1 MYQQFEWLS
10 EFDIINLKDT
20 NNQEQENK
28 NASQNSQINN
38 CHLCGAKFSTFFV
51 RSNRCDLCLN
61 LYCNSCIIKLQTK
74 IKICKVCHKMCMN
87 FNKTIQNKLI
97 KIKENDSRYIEMR
110 ESYYCKTFDDYQF
123 SCQNFLANENT
134 NFEQK
139 LLINI
144 NDSYELIT
152 KTLINYI
159 LKVNFEND
167 KIVEEW
173 KSIIYILIKE
183 TISNLRPSSR
193 YLNDSLDIDNYVKIK
208 IIPYKDNSKCQVIQ
222 GYALHNKSTGK
233 NIKDNIDN
241 PKILLIN
248 KELITDD
255 DQDEIKEK
263 SNIDNLE
270 DSKENQLKLTK
281 FIENKLDLIKP
292 DIVIFGKTYPKE
304 IIKLLINNDNL
315 SNIIFIYDI
324 SNYVMNNLSRC
335 FQTLILP
342 SFKLIG
348 KNYILGSCKR
358 FYIEKYLD
366 NENNSINN
374 NHKKNEES
382 NIQIEDEIVKKES
395 DDIIYKNNKDK
406 KDNDLFIFDG
416 CNRLLFNTIILS
428 GKDIILLKRLKIILK
443 QIIIPSIRDLF
454 LQKYL
459 IYTLNME
466 ISPVPQETDIEIEFI
481 EELLDESHEITPIKS
496 NFFSLNSKINRNRD
510 KPRRLSLRLSSKNE
524 IQKSDI
530 DQLFYEGFDL
540 SIIEKKEDFNIYS
553 LTSLS
558 SSQKNKKIE
567 NLKDDKDEDISE
579 KEIHNIVNK
588 YCEDSKE
595 INFSFFNGDTKY
607 DKSLGKFILE
617 LGEKSSSICPTCKL
631 EYNKHTQ
638 YLYRAKGVLKFWMIS
653 GNEYDLEKVISYLNE
668 KTKID
673 YSKILIYKDTDFTSD
688 IVYTNIYTYGYCNI
702 CKSIVTPLFK
712 ISNEVFNYSSSKF
725 IRFMLENHLSI
736 NQKRNF
742 DYNISNIVS
751 NKKCE
756 HQVNQDISRIFITR
770 FGSWIF
776 ECNDIIKH
784 YISPLNL
791 DINNS
796 FSKNKLEFKE
806 YEHNGYSNSINTI
819 KLILKALKYQKSFFE
834 ELLNDDK
841 LYIFKEY
848 ISSIIIIIDSLNNFT
863 ENCMV
868 EMIKKYLKNNID
880 KYDNNYTK
888 LIANIKKI
896 YFKIVKI
903 KLIVNR
909 IERAKISVKV
919 ISDILNDKIPI
930 SLDETKKLHENLI
943 KEKKIDSSNKLNS
956 PSEEINF
963 EKCTSFKNIMTFI
976 NYSDENHDQYSCEFK
991 KTDLSSYI
999 GNILS
1004 SNEYIENMNLK
1015 DDLNLTTI
1023 KRKKTSN
1030 IMVDDIIKLNLSKKR
1045 RFSSFKKVEE
1055 KRYFFDKID
1064 KGVSRKISFDD
1075 NNDNTGVF
1083 DTLLIFDQSKQ
1094 SFFIEHD
1101 EEGTYSDAKIK
1112 EILENTLLNKDKE
1125 PKTYHLTNDLYSILI
1140 KKRNSEDEGKNIKKN
1155 ANSDSQNNENSNNE
1169 GSSND
1174 IIKLTKLTV
1183 NNKDENKNGNK
1194 LEKHDLDL
1202 TKKNSHDF
1210 SDEIKKDYIKNLFYF
1225 KDLEKQLYDSNNLLK
1240 ELREKLINIIKIK
1253 IENNKKNK
1261 KKPKDIKKNKEE
1273 KDKDKEN
1280 NEIKENDQNKEN
1292 NENKE
1297 NDKNKE
1303 NNDNKE
1309 NDENPKDK
1317 EKDKENNDN
1326 NNIKEEINENKIKE
1340 DIENKDIKEIED
1352 KKNNIKDEKEE
1363 IKDEKDREDTND
1375 NPEDHIPLFP
1385 SVPEFEEISNA
1396 KLNIFF
1402 EEKRIL
1408 KDPKQIEII
1417 IYYPKQFEA
1426 LRIAYCTSFEDL
1438 LISLSKSTESE
1449 NNGGKS
1455 KAKFYK
1461 TFDEKFI
1468 LKSINENEFNMFI
1481 EKGLDYFN
1489 YMAQFIF
1496 HKMPSALAK
1505 ILGAFQIIVKQ
1516 KNKEVKHNLILMEN
1530 IYFGIISETDTTFN
1544 SPDSN
1549 IRVYDLKGS
1558 NVNRYINK
1566 NVRNPGQVLLDT
1578 NFLVDFNKEPIFI
1591 DSNVYDRL
1599 KLALYN
1605 DSSYLEK
1612 LEVVDYSLLIIFF
1625 NDKEKEKN
1633 NNMKKIED
1641 NVNNGNINYLNDDNN
1656 YRLIKLG
1663 IIDYTRKYTWDKKV
1677 EFYGKSLLYGENPT
1691 IVEPTEY
1698 SKRFY
1703 SKLTKY
1709 FVGV

>member
-1 MYQQFEWLS
+1 MSQKFEWLS
-10 EFDIINLKDT
+10 EFNIINVKET

-28 NASQNSQINN
+28 TSNQNSQINN
-38 CHLCGAKFSTFFV
+38 CHLCGTKFSTFFV

-74 IKICKVCHKMCMN
+74 IKLCKVCHKMCMN
-87 FNKTIQNKLI
+87 FNKTIQSKLI
-97 KIKENDSRYIEMR
+97 KIKENDSRYIEMK
-110 ESYYCKTFDDYQF
+110 ESFYCKNFDDYQF
-123 SCQNFLANENT
+123 SCQNFLANENI

-139 LLINI
+139 LLINV

-152 KTLINYI
+152 RTLINYI
-159 LKVNFEND
+159 LKVNFGDD
-167 KIVEEW
+167 KIVEDW
-173 KSIIYILIKE
+173 KNIIYILIKE

-193 YLNDSLDIDNYVKIK
+193 YLNDSIDINNYIKIK
-208 IIPYKDNSKCQVIQ
+208 ILPYKDNSKCQVIQ
-222 GYALHNKSTGK
+222 GYALHNKTTGK
-233 NIKDNIDN
+233 NIKEDIDN
-241 PKILLIN
+241 PKILLMN
-248 KELITDD
+248 KELISDD
-255 DQDEIKEK
+255 DQEEINEK
-263 SNIDNLE
+263 NNINNVE
-270 DSKENQLKLTK
+270 DSNENQLKITK

-324 SNYVMNNLSRC
+324 NNFVMSNLSRC

-348 KNYILGSCKR
+348 KNFILGSCKR

-366 NENNSINN
+366 SDINN
-374 NHKKNEES
+374 ESQKNIES
-382 NIQIEDEIVKKES
+382 NIQIEQEIIKKES
-395 DDIIYKNNKDK
+395 DDIIYKNNNK
-406 KDNDLFIFDG
+406 KDNDLYIFDG

-443 QIIIPSIRDLF
+443 QILIPSIRDIF

-466 ISPVPQETDIEIEFI
+466 INPVPQESDIEIEFI

-496 NFFSLNSKINRNRD
+496 NFFSLNNNIHRIRE
-510 KPRRLSLRLSSKNE
+510 KPRRFSLRLSNKNE

-530 DQLFYEGFDL
+530 DKLFYEGFDL

-553 LTSLS
+553 ITSLS
-558 SSQKNKKIE
+558 SSQKNKITE
-567 NLKDDKDEDISE
+567 NLKDDKDEDFSE

-595 INFSFFNGDTKY
+595 VNYSFFSGDTKY

-617 LGEKSSSICPTCKL
+617 LCEKSNSICPTCKL

-673 YSKILIYKDTDFTSD
+673 YSKILIYKDIDFTSD
-688 IVYTNIYTYGYCNI
+688 LVNSNIYTYGYCNI

-712 ISNEVFNYSSSKF
+712 VSNEVFNYSSAKF
-725 IRFMLENHLSI
+725 IRFMLENHLSL
-736 NQKRNF
+736 NQKRSF

-791 DINNS
+791 NINNS
-796 FSKNKLEFKE
+796 FSKNKLEFKD
-806 YEHNGYSNSINTI
+806 YEHSGYSNSMNTI
-819 KLILKALKYQKSFFE
+819 ELIQKALKYQKSFFE

-848 ISSIIIIIDSLNNFT
+848 ISSIIIIIDSLYNFI
-863 ENCMV
+863 EYCMV
-868 EMIKKYLKNNID
+868 DMIKKYLKTNID

-888 LIANIKKI
+888 LISHIKKI

-919 ISDILNDKIPI
+919 ISDILNNKIPTT
-930 SLDETKKLHENLI
+930 LDENKKLHENLI
-943 KEKKIDSSNKLNS
+943 KEKKIDPSNKLNS
-956 PSEEINF
+956 PSEELNF
-963 EKCTSFKNIMTFI
+963 EKSTSFKNIMTFI

-991 KTDLSSYI
+991 KADLSSYI
-999 GNILS
+999 GNIFS
-1004 SNEYIENMNLK
+1004 SNDYINCMQLK
-1015 DDLNLTTI
+1015 DDLNLTSI

-1030 IMVDDIIKLNLSKKR
+1030 KMVDDIIKFNLSNRK

-1055 KRYFFDKID
+1055 KRYFFDKMD
-1064 KGVSRKISFDD
+1064 KGVSRKMSFDD

-1094 SFFIEHD
+1094 RFYIDND
-1101 EEGTYSDAKIK
+1101 EEGAYSDTKIK
-1112 EILENTLLNKDKE
+1112 EILENTLLNKDIE
-1125 PKTYHLTNDLYSILI
+1125 PKTYHLINDLYSILI
-1140 KKRNSEDEGKNIKKN
+1140 KKRNSEDEDKNKKN
-1155 ANSDSQNNENSNNE
+1155 ASSESQNNENSNNE

-1194 LEKHDLDL
+1194 LEKHDLDFI
-1202 TKKNSHDF
+1202 KKNSNVF
-1210 SDEIKKDYIKNLFYF
+1210 SDEIKKDYTKNLLYF

-1273 KDKDKEN
+1273 KEKEKD
-1280 NEIKENDQNKEN
+1280 KEN

-1297 NDKNKE
+1297 NDKDKESNENKE
-1303 NNDNKE
+1303 NEE
-1309 NDENPKDK
+1309 NQKDK
-1317 EKDKENNDN
+1317 DKDKENNDN
-1326 NNIKEEINENKIKE
+1326 NNKEEINENKIRE
-1340 DIENKDIKEIED
+1340 DNENKDNKDIKEKED
-1352 KKNNIKDEKEE
+1352 MKNNIKDEKEDN
-1363 IKDEKDREDTND
+1363 KDEKEREDPNY
-1375 NPEDHIPLFP
+1375 NPEDNIPLFS

-1408 KDPKQIEII
+1408 KDPKKIEII

-1438 LISLSKSTESE
+1438 LLSLSKSMESE

-1481 EKGLDYFN
+1481 EKGLEYFN

-1505 ILGAFQIIVKQ
+1505 MLGAFQIIVKQ
-1516 KNKEVKHNLILMEN
+1516 KNKEVKKHNLILMEN
-1530 IYFGIISETDTTFN
+1530 IYFGIISETDATFN

-1566 NVRNPGQVLLDT
+1566 NMRNPGQVLLDT

-1633 NNMKKIED
+1633 NMNKMRISVD
-1641 NVNNGNINYLNDDNN
+1641 NVNNNFINDDND

-1677 EFYGKSLLYGENPT
+1677 EFYGKSILYGENPT

-1703 SKLTKY
+1703 SKLTKH

>member
-20 NNQEQENK
+20 NNQEQEAK

-38 CHLCGAKFSTFFV
+38 CHLCGTKFSTFFV

-74 IKICKVCHKMCMN
+74 IKLCKICHKMCMN
-87 FNKTIQNKLI
+87 FNKTIQAKLI

-110 ESYYCKTFDDYQF
+110 ESFYCKTFDDYQF

-144 NDSYELIT
+144 NDSYELIA

-159 LKVNFEND
+159 LKVNFENE

-183 TISNLRPSSR
+183 TISNLRPCSR

-222 GYALHNKSTGK
+222 GYVLHKKSTGK

-248 KELITDD
+248 KELTTDDD
-255 DQDEIKEK
+255 DQDEVKEK
-263 SNIDNLE
+263 NNIDNLE

-281 FIENKLDLIKP
+281 FIENKLDLVKP

-315 SNIIFIYDI
+315 SNINFIYDI
-324 SNYVMNNLSRC
+324 SNYVMNIFSRC

-342 SFKLIG
+342 SFKFIG
-348 KNYILGSCKR
+348 KNNILGSCKR

-366 NENNSINN
+366 NDNNSINN
-374 NHKKNEES
+374 DSQKTVKS
-382 NIQIEDEIVKKES
+382 NIELEQEIVKKES
-395 DDIIYKNNKDK
+395 DDMICNNNKDK
-406 KDNDLFIFDG
+406 KDSDLFIFDG

-443 QIIIPSIRDLF
+443 QILIPSIRDLF

-466 ISPVPQETDIEIEFI
+466 ITPIIPQESDIEIDFI
-481 EELLDESHEITPIKS
+481 EELLDESHEITSIKS
-496 NFFSLNSKINRNRD
+496 NLSSLNSKINRIRD
-510 KPRRLSLRLSSKNE
+510 KPRRSSLRLSSKNE

-540 SIIEKKEDFNIYS
+540 SIIEKKDDFNIYS

-558 SSQKNKKIE
+558 SSQKNKKTE

-595 INFSFFNGDTKY
+595 VNFSFFSGDMKY

-673 YSKILIYKDTDFTSD
+673 HSKILIYKDTDFTSD
-688 IVYTNIYTYGYCNI
+688 IAYTNIYTYGYCNI

-725 IRFMLENHLSI
+725 IRFMLENHLSM

-751 NKKCE
+751 NKKCD

-784 YISPLNL
+784 YISPLNI

-806 YEHNGYSNSINTI
+806 YEHNGYSNSMNTI
-819 KLILKALKYQKSFFE
+819 KLIQKALNYQKGFFE

-868 EMIKKYLKNNID
+868 EMVKKYLKTNID
-880 KYDNNYTK
+880 KYNNNYTK
-888 LIANIKKI
+888 LIAHIKKI

-909 IERAKISVKV
+909 IERAKTSVKV
-919 ISDILNDKIPI
+919 ISDILNNKIPI
-930 SLDETKKLHENLI
+930 TLDENKKFHENLI
-943 KEKKIDSSNKLNS
+943 KEKKIDPSNKLNS

-963 EKCTSFKNIMTFI
+963 EKSIFFKNIIAFI

-991 KTDLSSYI
+991 KTDLASYI
-999 GNILS
+999 GNIFS

-1023 KRKKTSN
+1023 KRKKTCN
-1030 IMVDDIIKLNLSKKR
+1030 KLVDDIIKFNLSNKK
-1045 RFSSFKKVEE
+1045 RFSSFRKVEK
-1055 KRYFFDKID
+1055 KRFFFDKID
-1064 KGVSRKISFDD
+1064 KRVSRKMSFDD
-1075 NNDNTGVF
+1075 NNNDNTEVF
-1083 DTLLIFDQSKQ
+1083 DTLLIFNQSKQ

-1101 EEGTYSDAKIK
+1101 EEGTYSDTKIK

-1140 KKRNSEDEGKNIKKN
+1140 KKRNSEDEDKNNKKN

-1194 LEKHDLDL
+1194 LEKHELDL

-1210 SDEIKKDYIKNLFYF
+1210 SDEIKKDYKKNVFYF

-1253 IENNKKNK
+1253 LENNKKNK

-1280 NEIKENDQNKEN
+1280 NE
-1292 NENKE
+1292 NKE

-1303 NNDNKE
+1303 NNENKE

-1317 EKDKENNDN
+1317 ETDKEKENNDN
-1326 NNIKEEINENKIKE
+1326 NNSKEEINENKIKE
-1340 DIENKDIKEIED
+1340 DIEYIDTKEIED
-1352 KKNNIKDEKEE
+1352 KKNNIKDEKEA
-1363 IKDEKDREDTND
+1363 IRDEKDREDTNH
-1375 NPEDHIPLFP
+1375 NPEDNIPLFP

-1566 NVRNPGQVLLDT
+1566 NMRNPGQVLLDT

-1591 DSNVYDRL
+1591 DSDVYDRL

-1612 LEVVDYSLLIIFF
+1612 LDVVDYSLLIIFF

-1633 NNMKKIED
+1633 NL
-1641 NVNNGNINYLNDDNN
+1641 NNDNN

-1677 EFYGKSLLYGENPT
+1677 EFYGKSILYGENPT

-1703 SKLTKY
+1703 SKLIKY

>member
-20 NNQEQENK
+20 NNQEQEAK

-38 CHLCGAKFSTFFV
+38 CHLCGTKFSTFFV

-74 IKICKVCHKMCMN
+74 IKLCKICHKMCMN
-87 FNKTIQNKLI
+87 FNKTIQAKLI

-110 ESYYCKTFDDYQF
+110 ESFYCKTFDDYQF

-144 NDSYELIT
+144 NDSYELIA

-159 LKVNFEND
+159 LKVNFENE

-183 TISNLRPSSR
+183 TISNLRPCSR

-222 GYALHNKSTGK
+222 GYVLHKKSTGK

-248 KELITDD
+248 KELTTDDD
-255 DQDEIKEK
+255 DQDEVKEK
-263 SNIDNLE
+263 NNIDNLE

-281 FIENKLDLIKP
+281 FIENKLDLVKP

-315 SNIIFIYDI
+315 SNINFIYDI
-324 SNYVMNNLSRC
+324 SNYVMNIFSRC

-342 SFKLIG
+342 SFKFIG
-348 KNYILGSCKR
+348 KNNILGSCKR

-366 NENNSINN
+366 NDNNSINN
-374 NHKKNEES
+374 DSQKTVKS
-382 NIQIEDEIVKKES
+382 NIELEQEIVKKES
-395 DDIIYKNNKDK
+395 DDMICNNNKDK
-406 KDNDLFIFDG
+406 KDSDLFIFDG

-443 QIIIPSIRDLF
+443 QILIPSIRDLF

-466 ISPVPQETDIEIEFI
+466 ITPIIPQESDIEIDFI
-481 EELLDESHEITPIKS
+481 EELLDESHEITSIKS
-496 NFFSLNSKINRNRD
+496 NLSSLNSKINRIRD
-510 KPRRLSLRLSSKNE
+510 KPRRSSLRLSSKNE

-540 SIIEKKEDFNIYS
+540 SIIEKKDDFNIYS

-558 SSQKNKKIE
+558 SSQKNKKTE

-595 INFSFFNGDTKY
+595 VNFSFFSGDMKY

-673 YSKILIYKDTDFTSD
+673 HSKTLIYKDTDFTSD
-688 IVYTNIYTYGYCNI
+688 IAYTNIYTYGYCNI

-725 IRFMLENHLSI
+725 IRFMLENHLSM

-751 NKKCE
+751 NKKCD

-784 YISPLNL
+784 YISPLNI

-806 YEHNGYSNSINTI
+806 YEHNGYSNSMNTI
-819 KLILKALKYQKSFFE
+819 KLIQKALNYQKGFFE

-863 ENCMV
+863 ETCMA
-868 EMIKKYLKNNID
+868 EMIKKYLKTNID
-880 KYDNNYTK
+880 KYNNNYTK
-888 LIANIKKI
+888 LIAHIKKI

-909 IERAKISVKV
+909 IERAKTSVKV
-919 ISDILNDKIPI
+919 ISDILNNKIPI
-930 SLDETKKLHENLI
+930 TLDENKKFHENLI
-943 KEKKIDSSNKLNS
+943 KEKKIDPSNKLNS

-963 EKCTSFKNIMTFI
+963 EKSVSFKNIITFI

-991 KTDLSSYI
+991 KTDLASYI
-999 GNILS
+999 GNIFS

-1023 KRKKTSN
+1023 KRKKTCN
-1030 IMVDDIIKLNLSKKR
+1030 KLVDDIIKFNLSNKK
-1045 RFSSFKKVEE
+1045 RFSSFRKVEK
-1055 KRYFFDKID
+1055 KRFFFDKID
-1064 KGVSRKISFDD
+1064 KRVSRKMSFDD
-1075 NNDNTGVF
+1075 NNNDNTEVF
-1083 DTLLIFDQSKQ
+1083 DTLLIFNQSKQ

-1101 EEGTYSDAKIK
+1101 EEGTYSDTKIK

-1140 KKRNSEDEGKNIKKN
+1140 KKRNSEDEDKNNKKN

-1183 NNKDENKNGNK
+1183 NNKDENKKGNK
-1194 LEKHDLDL
+1194 LEKHDLNL

-1210 SDEIKKDYIKNLFYF
+1210 SDEIKKDYKKNVFYF

-1253 IENNKKNK
+1253 LENNKKNK

-1280 NEIKENDQNKEN
+1280 NE
-1292 NENKE
+1292 
-1297 NDKNKE
+1297 
-1303 NNDNKE
+1303 NKE

-1317 EKDKENNDN
+1317 ETDKEKENNDN
-1326 NNIKEEINENKIKE
+1326 NNSKEEINENKIKE
-1340 DIENKDIKEIED
+1340 DIEYIDTKEIED
-1352 KKNNIKDEKEE
+1352 KKNNIKDEKEA
-1363 IKDEKDREDTND
+1363 IRDEKDREDTNH
-1375 NPEDHIPLFP
+1375 NPEDNIPLFP

-1489 YMAQFIF
+1489 YMAQFLF

-1566 NVRNPGQVLLDT
+1566 NMRNPGQVLLDT

-1591 DSNVYDRL
+1591 DSDVYDRL

-1633 NNMKKIED
+1633 NNMKKIGD
-1641 NVNNGNINYLNDDNN
+1641 YIDDGNINYLNNDNN

-1677 EFYGKSLLYGENPT
+1677 EFYGKSILYGENPT

>member
-20 NNQEQENK
+20 NNQEQEAK

-38 CHLCGAKFSTFFV
+38 CHLCGTKFSTFFV

-74 IKICKVCHKMCMN
+74 IKLCKICHKMCMN
-87 FNKTIQNKLI
+87 FNKTIQAKLI

-110 ESYYCKTFDDYQF
+110 ESFYCKTFDDYQF

-144 NDSYELIT
+144 NDSYELIA

-159 LKVNFEND
+159 LKVNFENE

-183 TISNLRPSSR
+183 TISNLRPCSR

-222 GYALHNKSTGK
+222 GYVLHKKSTGK

-248 KELITDD
+248 KELTTDDD
-255 DQDEIKEK
+255 DQDEVKEK
-263 SNIDNLE
+263 NNIDNLE
-270 DSKENQLKLTK
+270 DSKEYQLKLTK
-281 FIENKLDLIKP
+281 FIENKLDLVKP

-315 SNIIFIYDI
+315 SNINFIYDI
-324 SNYVMNNLSRC
+324 SNYVMNIFSRC

-342 SFKLIG
+342 SFKFIG
-348 KNYILGSCKR
+348 KNNILGSCKR

-366 NENNSINN
+366 NDNNSINN
-374 NHKKNEES
+374 DSQKTVKS
-382 NIQIEDEIVKKES
+382 NIELEQEIVKKES
-395 DDIIYKNNKDK
+395 DDMICNNNKDK
-406 KDNDLFIFDG
+406 KDSDLFIFDG

-428 GKDIILLKRLKIILK
+428 GKDINLLKRLKIILK
-443 QIIIPSIRDLF
+443 QILIPSIRDLF

-466 ISPVPQETDIEIEFI
+466 ITPIIPQESDIEIDFI
-481 EELLDESHEITPIKS
+481 EELLDESHEITSIKS
-496 NFFSLNSKINRNRD
+496 NLSSLNSKINRIRD
-510 KPRRLSLRLSSKNE
+510 KPRRSSLRLSSKNE

-540 SIIEKKEDFNIYS
+540 SIIEKKDDFNIYS

-558 SSQKNKKIE
+558 SSQKNKKTE

-595 INFSFFNGDTKY
+595 VNFSFFNGDMKY

-638 YLYRAKGVLKFWMIS
+638 YFYRAKGVLKFWMIS

-673 YSKILIYKDTDFTSD
+673 HSKILIYKDTDFTSD
-688 IVYTNIYTYGYCNI
+688 IAYTNIYTYGYCNI

-725 IRFMLENHLSI
+725 IRFMLENHLSM

-751 NKKCE
+751 NKKCD

-784 YISPLNL
+784 YISPLNI

-806 YEHNGYSNSINTI
+806 YEHNGYSNSMNTI
-819 KLILKALKYQKSFFE
+819 KLIQKALNYQKGFFE

-868 EMIKKYLKNNID
+868 EMVKKYLKTNID
-880 KYDNNYTK
+880 KYNNNYTK
-888 LIANIKKI
+888 LIAHIKKI

-909 IERAKISVKV
+909 IERAKTSVKV
-919 ISDILNDKIPI
+919 ISDILNNKIPI
-930 SLDETKKLHENLI
+930 TLDENKKFHENLI
-943 KEKKIDSSNKLNS
+943 KEKKIDPSNKLNS

-963 EKCTSFKNIMTFI
+963 EKSIFFKNIIAFI

-999 GNILS
+999 GNIFS

-1023 KRKKTSN
+1023 KRKKTCN
-1030 IMVDDIIKLNLSKKR
+1030 KLVDDIIKFNLSNKK
-1045 RFSSFKKVEE
+1045 RFSSFRKVEK
-1055 KRYFFDKID
+1055 KRFFFDKID
-1064 KGVSRKISFDD
+1064 KRVSRKMSFDD
-1075 NNDNTGVF
+1075 NNNDNTEVF
-1083 DTLLIFDQSKQ
+1083 DTLLIFNQSKQ

-1101 EEGTYSDAKIK
+1101 EEGTYSDTKIK

-1125 PKTYHLTNDLYSILI
+1125 PKTYHLTNDLFSILI
-1140 KKRNSEDEGKNIKKN
+1140 KKRNSEDEDKNNKKN

-1194 LEKHDLDL
+1194 LEKHELDL

-1210 SDEIKKDYIKNLFYF
+1210 SDEIKKDYKKNVFYF

-1253 IENNKKNK
+1253 LENNKKNK
-1261 KKPKDIKKNKEE
+1261 KKPKDKET
-1273 KDKDKEN
+1273 DKE
-1280 NEIKENDQNKEN
+1280 
-1292 NENKE
+1292 
-1297 NDKNKE
+1297 
-1303 NNDNKE
+1303 
-1309 NDENPKDK
+1309 
-1317 EKDKENNDN
+1317 KENNDN
-1326 NNIKEEINENKIKE
+1326 NNSKEEINENKIKE
-1340 DIENKDIKEIED
+1340 DIEYIDTKEIED
-1352 KKNNIKDEKEE
+1352 KKNNIKDEKEA
-1363 IKDEKDREDTND
+1363 IRDEKDREDTNH
-1375 NPEDHIPLFP
+1375 NPEDNIPSFP

-1566 NVRNPGQVLLDT
+1566 NMRNPGQVLLDT

-1591 DSNVYDRL
+1591 DSDVYDRL

-1612 LEVVDYSLLIIFF
+1612 LDVVDYSLLIIFF

-1633 NNMKKIED
+1633 NNMKKIGD
-1641 NVNNGNINYLNDDNN
+1641 YIDDGNINYLNNDNN

-1677 EFYGKSLLYGENPT
+1677 EFYGKSILYGENPT

-1703 SKLTKY
+1703 SKLIKY

>member
-10 EFDIINLKDT
+10 DFNIINLKEAS
-20 NNQEQENK
+20 NQEQESK
-28 NASQNSQINN
+28 NTSQNSQVNN

-51 RSNRCDLCLN
+51 RSNHCDLCLN
-61 LYCNSCIIKLQTK
+61 LFCNSCIIKLQTK
-74 IKICKVCHKMCMN
+74 IKLCKVCHRMCMN
-87 FNKTIQNKLI
+87 FNKAVQSKLI
-97 KIKENDSRYIEMR
+97 KIKENDSQYIEMR
-110 ESYYCKTFDDYQF
+110 ESFYCKTFDDYQF
-123 SCQNFLANENT
+123 SCQNFLDNENN

-144 NDSYELIT
+144 NDSYELIL

-159 LKVNFEND
+159 LKVNFGNDNDSD

-173 KSIIYILIKE
+173 KNIIYILIKE

-193 YLNDSLDIDNYVKIK
+193 YLNDSLDINNYVKIK
-208 IIPYKDNSKCQVIQ
+208 ILPYKDNSKCQVIQ
-222 GYALHNKSTGK
+222 GYALHNKTIGK

-248 KELITDD
+248 KELINDD
-255 DQDEIKEK
+255 EEDEIKEK
-263 SNIDNLE
+263 NNNNSSE
-270 DSKENQLKLTK
+270 DSKENQLKLIK

-304 IIKLLINNDNL
+304 IINLLINNDNL
-315 SNIIFIYDI
+315 SNINFIYNI
-324 SNYVMNNLSRC
+324 SNYVMNTLSRC

-342 SFKLIG
+342 SFKFLG
-348 KNYILGSCKR
+348 NNYILGSCKR

-366 NENNSINN
+366 NDNNSDNQ
-374 NHKKNEES
+374 KTSEG
-382 NIQIEDEIVKKES
+382 NIQIETEIIKKES

-443 QIIIPSIRDLF
+443 QILIPSIRDLF
-454 LQKYL
+454 LQKFL

-466 ISPVPQETDIEIEFI
+466 VNPIPQEMDFDYEIEFI
-481 EELLDESHEITPIKS
+481 EELLEESHEITPIKR
-496 NFFSLNSKINRNRD
+496 NFFSLNNKINRARD
-510 KPRRLSLRLSSKNE
+510 RTRKSSLRLSSKNE

-530 DQLFYEGFDL
+530 DKLFYEGFDL

-553 LTSLS
+553 ITSLS
-558 SSQKNKKIE
+558 SSQKKNE

-595 INFSFFNGDTKY
+595 VNFSFFNGDTKY

-617 LGEKSSSICPTCKL
+617 LCEKSNSICPTCKL

-673 YSKILIYKDTDFTSD
+673 YSKILIYKDIDFTSD
-688 IVYTNIYTYGYCNI
+688 IKYTNIYTYGYCNI

-712 ISNEVFNYSSSKF
+712 ISNEVFNYSSAKF
-725 IRFMLENHLSI
+725 IRFMLENHLSK

-791 DINNS
+791 DIINS
-796 FSKNKLEFKE
+796 FSKNKIEFKE
-806 YEHNGYSNSINTI
+806 YEHSGYSNSKNTI
-819 KLILKALKYQKSFFE
+819 ELIQKALKYQKNFFE

-841 LYIFKEY
+841 LFMFKEY
-848 ISSIIIIIDSLNNFT
+848 IRYIMIIIDSLYNFT

-868 EMIKKYLKNNID
+868 EMIKKYLKTNID
-880 KYDNNYTK
+880 KYNNNYTK
-888 LIANIKKI
+888 LIAHIKKI
-896 YFKIVKI
+896 YFKIIKI

-919 ISDILNDKIPI
+919 ISDILNNKIPI
-930 SLDETKKLHENLI
+930 TLDENKKLLENLI

-963 EKCTSFKNIMTFI
+963 EKSIYFKNIISFI

-999 GNILS
+999 GNIFS
-1004 SNEYIENMNLK
+1004 SNEYIEDMQLK
-1015 DDLNLTTI
+1015 DDLNLTSI

-1030 IMVDDIIKLNLSKKR
+1030 KMVDDIIKFNLSNKR

-1064 KGVSRKISFDD
+1064 KGVSRKMSFDD

-1101 EEGTYSDAKIK
+1101 EEETYSNSKIK
-1112 EILENTLLNKDKE
+1112 EILENTLLNKDTE

-1140 KKRNSEDEGKNIKKN
+1140 KKRNSEDEDKNKKT
-1155 ANSDSQNNENSNNE
+1155 ANSDSQNNENNNNE

-1174 IIKLTKLTV
+1174 ILKLTKLTV
-1183 NNKDENKNGNK
+1183 NNKDENKNGNENK
-1194 LEKHDLDL
+1194 LEKHELDL
-1202 TKKNSHDF
+1202 PKRNSHDF
-1210 SDEIKKDYIKNLFYF
+1210 SDEIKKDYTKNVLYF

-1261 KKPKDIKKNKEE
+1261 KKPKEIKKNKEE
-1273 KDKDKEN
+1273 KEEKEN
-1280 NEIKENDQNKEN
+1280 T
-1292 NENKE
+1292 ENKD

-1303 NNDNKE
+1303 SNDNKE
-1309 NDENPKDK
+1309 NDENQKDKDK
-1317 EKDKENNDN
+1317 EINDN
-1326 NNIKEEINENKIKE
+1326 NNKEEINENQIKE
-1340 DIENKDIKEIED
+1340 EIENKDIKEIED
-1352 KKNNIKDEKEE
+1352 KSNNIDIIKDEKEDN
-1363 IKDEKDREDTND
+1363 KDEKDKEDNNH
-1375 NPEDHIPLFP
+1375 NPEENIPLFP

-1408 KDPKQIEII
+1408 KDPKKIEII

-1468 LKSINENEFNMFI
+1468 LKSITENEFNMFI

-1530 IYFGIISETDTTFN
+1530 IYFGIISETNTTFN

-1566 NVRNPGQVLLDT
+1566 NMRNPGQVLLDT

-1633 NNMKKIED
+1633 NNMKKVGDSID
-1641 NVNNGNINYLNDDNN
+1641 NDNNNYLNDDNN

-1677 EFYGKSLLYGENPT
+1677 EFYGKSILYGENPT
-1691 IVEPTEY
+1691 IVEPSEY

-1703 SKLTKY
+1703 SKLTKC

>member
-20 NNQEQENK
+20 NNQEQEAK
-28 NASQNSQINN
+28 NASQNSLINN
-38 CHLCGAKFSTFFV
+38 CHLCGTKFSTFFV

-74 IKICKVCHKMCMN
+74 IKLCKICHKMCMN
-87 FNKTIQNKLI
+87 FNKTIQAKLI

-110 ESYYCKTFDDYQF
+110 ESFYCKTFDDYQF

-144 NDSYELIT
+144 NDSYELIA

-159 LKVNFEND
+159 LKVNFENE

-183 TISNLRPSSR
+183 TISNLRPCSR

-222 GYALHNKSTGK
+222 GYVLHKKSIGK

-248 KELITDD
+248 KELTTDDD
-255 DQDEIKEK
+255 DQDEVKEK
-263 SNIDNLE
+263 NNIDNLE

-281 FIENKLDLIKP
+281 FIENKLDLVKP

-315 SNIIFIYDI
+315 SNINFIYDI
-324 SNYVMNNLSRC
+324 SNYVMNIFSRC

-342 SFKLIG
+342 SFKFIG
-348 KNYILGSCKR
+348 KNNILGSCKR

-366 NENNSINN
+366 NDNNSINN
-374 NHKKNEES
+374 DSQKTVKS
-382 NIQIEDEIVKKES
+382 NIELEQEIVKKES
-395 DDIIYKNNKDK
+395 DDMICNNNKDK
-406 KDNDLFIFDG
+406 KDSDLFIFDG

-428 GKDIILLKRLKIILK
+428 GKDINLLKRLKIILK
-443 QIIIPSIRDLF
+443 QILIPSIRDLF

-466 ISPVPQETDIEIEFI
+466 ITPIIPQESDIEIDFI
-481 EELLDESHEITPIKS
+481 EELLDESHEITSIKS
-496 NFFSLNSKINRNRD
+496 NLSSLNSKINRIRD
-510 KPRRLSLRLSSKNE
+510 KPRRSSLRLSSKNE

-558 SSQKNKKIE
+558 SSQKNKKTE

-595 INFSFFNGDTKY
+595 VNFSFFSGDMKY

-673 YSKILIYKDTDFTSD
+673 HSKILIYKDTDFTSD
-688 IVYTNIYTYGYCNI
+688 IAYTNIYTYGYCNI

-725 IRFMLENHLSI
+725 IRFMLENHLSM

-751 NKKCE
+751 NKKCD

-784 YISPLNL
+784 YISPLNI

-806 YEHNGYSNSINTI
+806 YEHNGYSNSMNTI
-819 KLILKALKYQKSFFE
+819 KLIQKALNYQKGFFE

-868 EMIKKYLKNNID
+868 EMVKKYLKTNID
-880 KYDNNYTK
+880 KYNNNYTK
-888 LIANIKKI
+888 LIAHIKKI

-909 IERAKISVKV
+909 IERAKTSVKV
-919 ISDILNDKIPI
+919 ISDILNNKIPI
-930 SLDETKKLHENLI
+930 TLDENKKFHENLI
-943 KEKKIDSSNKLNS
+943 KEKKIDPSNKLNS

-963 EKCTSFKNIMTFI
+963 EKSIFFKNIIAFI

-999 GNILS
+999 GNIFS

-1023 KRKKTSN
+1023 KRKKTCN
-1030 IMVDDIIKLNLSKKR
+1030 KLVDDIIKFNLSNKK
-1045 RFSSFKKVEE
+1045 RFSSFRKVEK

-1064 KGVSRKISFDD
+1064 KRVSRKMSFDD
-1075 NNDNTGVF
+1075 NNNDNTEVF
-1083 DTLLIFDQSKQ
+1083 DTLLIFNQSKQ

-1101 EEGTYSDAKIK
+1101 EEGTYSDTKIK

-1140 KKRNSEDEGKNIKKN
+1140 KKRNSEDEDKNNKKN

-1194 LEKHDLDL
+1194 LEKHELDL

-1210 SDEIKKDYIKNLFYF
+1210 SDEIKKDYKKNVFYF

-1253 IENNKKNK
+1253 LENNKKNK

-1280 NEIKENDQNKEN
+1280 NE
-1292 NENKE
+1292 
-1297 NDKNKE
+1297 
-1303 NNDNKE
+1303 NKE

-1317 EKDKENNDN
+1317 ETDKEKENNDN
-1326 NNIKEEINENKIKE
+1326 NNSKEEINENKIKE
-1340 DIENKDIKEIED
+1340 DIENKDTKEIED
-1352 KKNNIKDEKEE
+1352 KKNNIKDEKEA
-1363 IKDEKDREDTND
+1363 IRDEKDREDTNY
-1375 NPEDHIPLFP
+1375 NPEDNIPLFP

-1566 NVRNPGQVLLDT
+1566 NMRNPGQVLLDT

-1591 DSNVYDRL
+1591 DSDVYDRL

-1612 LEVVDYSLLIIFF
+1612 LDVVDYSLLIIFF

-1633 NNMKKIED
+1633 NNTKKIGD
-1641 NVNNGNINYLNDDNN
+1641 YIDDGNINYLNNDNN

-1677 EFYGKSLLYGENPT
+1677 EFYGKSILYGENPT